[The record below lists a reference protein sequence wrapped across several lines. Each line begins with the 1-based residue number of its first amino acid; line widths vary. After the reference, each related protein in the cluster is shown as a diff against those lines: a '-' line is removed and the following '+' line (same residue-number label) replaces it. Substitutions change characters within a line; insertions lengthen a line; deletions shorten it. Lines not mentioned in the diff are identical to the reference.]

1 MIRAVCNENLN
12 MIFSS
17 SHGIFQY
24 CGAAKN
30 RTKSKKGTSLQSLF
44 WRSTNSR
51 MVDPAWKAHP
61 PSNYPML
68 GPTPGPGGLQTSFC
82 RTLWDLLQ
90 LGEGAI
96 SHQKSG
102 PRTRPWCSGLP
113 TFARG
118 PAHNVLHRFRRL
130 RSGGA
135 SYASYALIFPSSALP
150 AIYLRQRSLPG
161 ILMVAT

>member
-1 MIRAVCNENLN
+1 MYGFEGVGLLGVQLSISELSVVGGWWTRQTHFMV
-12 MIFSS
+12 
-17 SHGIFQY
+17 GP
-24 CGAAKN
+24 G
-30 RTKSKKGTSLQSLF
+30 RGPTKKVQASLQSLF

-102 PRTRPWCSGLP
+102 PRTRPWCSALP

-130 RSGGA
+130 CSGGA
-135 SYASYALIFPSSALP
+135 S
-150 AIYLRQRSLPG
+150 
-161 ILMVAT
+161 

>member
-68 GPTPGPGGLQTSFC
+68 GPTPGPGSGSRQLFAA
-82 RTLWDLLQ
+82 LWDLLQ
-90 LGEGAI
+90 LWG
-96 SHQKSG
+96 HQSG
-102 PRTRPWCSGLP
+102 PRTRPWCLRCCRHLHG
-113 TFARG
+113 ARTT
-118 PAHNVLHRFRRL
+118 NISSSIFRE
-130 RSGGA
+130 G
-135 SYASYALIFPSSALP
+135 
-150 AIYLRQRSLPG
+150 SL
-161 ILMVAT
+161 